1 MASLVRLVAVIASAL
16 VVLSF
21 LAFASDQAGRGSK
34 EQEAKLGRELGEPA
48 PNPNTER
55 ERERQHGAVREKI
68 DDANDVLLKP
78 FTGLVDSKDAWVNR
92 LIPTVLALLAYGLG
106 LTLLANVLPKRRARS
121 TGGDWRAAT

>member
-68 DDANDVLLKP
+68 DDANDVLVAP
-78 FTGLVDSKDAWVNR
+78 FSGVINSHDLWVQRIVTGL
-92 LIPTVLALLAYGLG
+92 LALLTYGLG
-106 LTLLANVLPKRRARS
+106 LTLLANFLPGRGQGAS
-121 TGGDWRAAT
+121 DWRTAGT